1 MRQTYSRKSQFQT
14 ERRRLPRVVL
24 PLAIIAVAAG
34 LAAFSM
40 ANSTPAVTDAPQ
52 IARAFATRHHEAF
65 PAPRPPAQ
73 FVDALVATEDQ
84 RFFWITD
91 MGVDPIAL
99 TRLVLGVT
107 GFGPPG
113 GGGASIDQQLAKMLY
128 TPNQSGSFLVDVEQV
143 ILAFKL
149 HLSYSH
155 AAILG
160 MYAEMAYFG
169 NGYYGLE
176 AAGQGYFG
184 ATADALTAHQAAML
198 AGLVN
203 APSADN
209 PRTHLARATARCR
222 HVFGR
227 LVALHYLTENQA
239 KAQRATPLGLITSPS
254 P

>member
-1 MRQTYSRKSQFQT
+1 MRQTYSRKSRFQA
-14 ERRRLPRVVL
+14 ERRRLPRIVF
-24 PLAIIAVAAG
+24 PLAIFAVAAG

-52 IARAFATRHHEAF
+52 IARGFAARHHEAF
-65 PAPRPPAQ
+65 PAPRPPTQ

-99 TRLVLGVT
+99 TRLALGVI
-107 GFGPPG
+107 GLGPPG

-169 NGYYGLE
+169 NGYYGLD
-176 AAGQGYFG
+176 AAAQGYFG
-184 ATADALTAHQAAML
+184 APETALTLHQAAML

-209 PRTHLARATARCR
+209 PRTHPARALARCR

-227 LVALHYLTENQA
+227 LVALHYVTDDQA
-239 KAQRATPLGLITSPS
+239 NAQLATPLQLVTTPS
-254 P
+254 S